1 MILFQYL
8 SNGLILGGLYAC
20 IAAGFSLVWGV
31 LSIIN
36 LLHGSFIVL
45 GSYIAFFSYTVLG
58 IHPFVSV
65 ITSGIVLG
73 ALGYVVQLGLI
84 NRVVAQSVLVTL
96 ILTFGLEL
104 IMNNAMLVAFSANYR
119 KVILEHSLGV
129 MEIGNIFIPL
139 DRAALV
145 GCGVMTGVGA
155 VFNAAKVEP
164 GSTVVCI
171 ITGGN
176 NDVVNKLAN
185 DFNAS
190 QSEYKVVPSYKGS
203 YPDTM
208 NAGIAAF
215 RAGNA
220 PHIIQVFE
228 VGPATMMSAIGA
240 IKPVYQLMKDAG
252 EPFDPKA
259 YLPAITGYYSTSKGD
274 MLSFP
279 FNSSSMVMWIN
290 KDELKKAGIAEIP
303 KTWPEVFDAAKKLKA
318 AGHTTCGFSN
328 AWATWANIEQFSAW
342 PNLPIG
348 TKADGLDGFDT
359 VLNFN
364 GPLQVKHLQN
374 LIDLQKD
381 KTYDYSGRGNASE
394 ARFGSG
400 ECAIFL
406 TSSGYYGTVKATAK
420 FDFTSAPM
428 PYYPDVKGAPQ
439 NSIIGGASL
448 WVMGGKKPEEYKG
461 IAKFFT
467 FLSDTNRQA
476 KLHQESGYLP
486 ITKAAYEKT
495 KADGFYEKNPT
506 LETPLKELTNKE
518 PTENSR
524 GLRFGNMVQMRDIW
538 AEEIEAALAG
548 QKTAKEALDNA
559 VARGNAMLR
568 TFEKTAK

>member
-1 MILFQYL
+1 MALRQF
-8 SNGLILGGLYAC
+8 G
-20 IAAGFSLVWGV
+20 AAAAVAATL
-31 LSIIN
+31 
-36 LLHGSFIVL
+36 
-45 GSYIAFFSYTVLG
+45 AFAATPA
-58 IHPFVSV
+58 H
-65 ITSGIVLG
+65 
-73 ALGYVVQLGLI
+73 A
-84 NRVVAQSVLVTL
+84 VT
-96 ILTFGLEL
+96 EL
-104 IMNNAMLVAFSANYR
+104 QWWHA
-119 KVILEHSLGV
+119 
-129 MEIGNIFIPL
+129 
-139 DRAALV
+139 
-145 GCGVMTGVGA
+145 MTGA
-155 VFNAAKVEP
+155 
-164 GSTVVCI
+164 
-171 ITGGN
+171 N
-176 NDVVNKLAN
+176 NDVVNKLAE

-190 QSEYKVVPSYKGS
+190 QSDYKVVPSFKGG
-203 YPDTM
+203 YADTM

-220 PHIIQVFE
+220 PHIMQVFE
-228 VGPATMMSAIGA
+228 VGTATMMSATGA

-259 YLPAITGYYSTSKGD
+259 YLPTITGYYSTSKGD

-290 KDELKKAGIAEIP
+290 KDELKKNSIEIP

-328 AWATWANIEQFSAW
+328 GWATWAHIEQFSAW
-342 PNLPIG
+342 HNVPIG
-348 TKADGLDGFDT
+348 TKANGLDGFDT

-381 KTYDYSGRGNASE
+381 KTYDYAGRANGGE

-406 TSSGYYGTVKATAK
+406 TSSGYYGTAKGTAK

-428 PYYPDVKGAPQ
+428 PYYPDAKGAPQ

-461 IAKFFT
+461 VAKFFA
-467 FLSDTNRQA
+467 FLSDTDRQV

-495 KADGFYEKNPT
+495 KASGFYEKNPT

-524 GLRFGNMVQMRDIW
+524 GLRFGNMVQMRDVW
-538 AEEIEAALAG
+538 AEELEAALAG
-548 QKTAKEALDNA
+548 QKTAQQALDTA
-559 VARGNAMLR
+559 VSRGNAMLR